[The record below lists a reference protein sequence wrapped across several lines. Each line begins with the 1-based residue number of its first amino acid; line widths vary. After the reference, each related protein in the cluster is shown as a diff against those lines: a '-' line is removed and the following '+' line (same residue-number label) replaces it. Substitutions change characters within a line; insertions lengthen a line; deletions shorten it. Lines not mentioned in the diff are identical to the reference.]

1 MADKYKILTSSGVVT
16 GSAAILKAFWI
27 RMDGTNDEPGLQIY
41 NHASA
46 ASGDDILSSCPFEA
60 DYKGLNGATGLNIDM
75 RNGIYVAFTGT
86 NVKVT
91 IIYENI

>member
-1 MADKYKILTSSGVVT
+1 MADRYKILTSSGVVT
-16 GSAAILKAFWI
+16 GKSAILKAFWL
-27 RMDGTNDEPGLQIY
+27 RTDGTNDEPGLQIF

-46 ASGDDILSSCPFEA
+46 ASGDDILSSCPFES
-60 DYKGLNGATGLNIDM
+60 DYKGLNGVSGLEIDM
-75 RNGIYVAFTGT
+75 SNGIYVAFTGT